1 MPRDTIVQFV
11 PETVGSPRGGTRMRT
26 VDPQSSGGTT
36 VTQKADVVYEP
47 GDAPGVLLH
56 REPGSEGGGDT
67 HIFGNTKTTALGL
80 AKPED
85 LPEEVRRQLKVGE
98 FAEPEAEVVAEAV
111 EVSPAADTV
120 PPVETKQE

>member
-1 MPRDTIVQFV
+1 
-11 PETVGSPRGGTRMRT
+11 MRA

-47 GDAPGVLLH
+47 GDAPGVLIH
-56 REPGSEGGGDT
+56 KEPGTESGGS
-67 HIFGNTKTTALGL
+67 HIFGNTKTTSLGL

-98 FAEPEAEVVAEAV
+98 FAEPEEEVVVEAET
-111 EVSPAADTV
+111 VSPAADTV
-120 PPVETKQE
+120 PPAEQG